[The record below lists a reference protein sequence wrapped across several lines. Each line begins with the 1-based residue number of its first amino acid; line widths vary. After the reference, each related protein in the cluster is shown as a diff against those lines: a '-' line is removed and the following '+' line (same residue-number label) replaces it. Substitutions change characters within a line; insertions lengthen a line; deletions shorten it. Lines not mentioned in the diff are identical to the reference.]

1 MQITLE
7 TKPFAAIETD
17 ALVSYVFEETDPV
30 QGRISDLDQAAAG
43 LLRKLANSGE
53 LAGKTLEF
61 TLHASQNR
69 RRCAALFKESLR
81 QELRISRSRG

>member
-30 QGRISDLDQAAAG
+30 QGRIAELDRAAAG
-43 LLRKLANSGE
+43 LLRNVLG
-53 LAGKTLEF
+53 G
-61 TLHASQNR
+61 
-69 RRCAALFKESLR
+69 
-81 QELRISRSRG
+81 G